1 MSPLKIGHPKR
12 KGSSSSHH
20 FSGAMSVFGRVSF
33 LKVPGTACPKPCGEL
48 RWTCASPPLQGAA
61 AAGVEDFLFV
71 WLVLFPRL
79 FQHTFGTHPEQPL
92 PIGYKGIPFTIG
104 CAGFFGVCSRGVLQ
118 FSWILV
124 MSKVADFVP
133 EKHLRKPSATDGTFR
148 WIQILVKPGG
158 WRPDSRPNLQA

>member
-92 PIGYKGIPFTIG
+92 PIGYKGTFHHWLRR
-104 CAGFFGVCSRGVLQ
+104 FFWGVLSGCVAIFLD
-118 FSWILV
+118 FS
-124 MSKVADFVP
+124 DEQGCRFCP
-133 EKHLRKPSATDGTFR
+133 RKTSSETIRHR
-148 WIQILVKPGG
+148 WYLPL
-158 WRPDSRPNLQA
+158 DPNIGETRGLAA